1 MTDSIRILIIED
13 NQNYLNSLKQA
24 LTLLEG
30 VEYFDGYGSFEA
42 FRNATTEVPDAP
54 DLILLDINLPGLSGL
69 DALPELK
76 QMMPSTEVI
85 MLTQND
91 DYPNVLTA
99 IQRGASGYIIKGGSV
114 KDIHQAILDVH
125 HGAAVIDP
133 RLSRIVLTTLAC
145 TPRDSQEN
153 PLSSREAQV
162 LSAMADGLTKKEV
175 ADQLKLSYHTIDLYT
190 RNIYEKLKAPNNAAA
205 IATAIRKGLI

>member
-24 LTLLEG
+24 LTLLDG
-30 VEYFDGYGSFEA
+30 VEYPDGYGSFEA
-42 FRNATTEVPDAP
+42 FRNDAP
-54 DLILLDINLPGLSGL
+54 EAPDCILLDINLPGLSGL
-69 DALPELK
+69 DALPEIK
-76 QMMPSTEVI
+76 QMMPDTEVI

-114 KDIHQAILDVH
+114 KEIHQAVLDVN

-133 RLSRIVLTTLAC
+133 RLSRIVLTTLAG
-145 TPRDSQEN
+145 TKTNTQEN
-153 PLSSREAQV
+153 PLSEREAEV

-175 ADQLKLSYHTIDLYT
+175 AQQLKLSYHTIDLYT
-190 RNIYEKLKAPNNAAA
+190 RNIYEKLKSPNIAAA

>member
-24 LTLLEG
+24 LTLLDG
-30 VEYFDGYGSFEA
+30 VEYSDGYGSFEA
-42 FRNATTEVPDAP
+42 FRNAAPEAP
-54 DLILLDINLPGLSGL
+54 DCILLDINLPGMSGL
-69 DALPELK
+69 DALPEIK
-76 QMMPSTEVI
+76 QMMPATEVI

-114 KDIHQAILDVH
+114 KEIHQAILDVNQ
-125 HGAAVIDP
+125 GASVIDP
-133 RLSRIVLTTLAC
+133 RLSRIVLTTLAG
-145 TPRDSQEN
+145 TKTNTNEN
-153 PLSSREAQV
+153 PLSDREVEV
-162 LSAMADGLTKKEV
+162 LNSLADGLTKKEV
-175 ADQLKLSYHTIDLYT
+175 AEVLSLSYHTIDLYT
-190 RNIYEKLKAPNNAAA
+190 RNIYEKLKSPNIAAA

>member
-1 MTDSIRILIIED
+1 MKEAIQIIIIED
-13 NQNYLNSLKQA
+13 NQNYMNSLQCA
-24 LTLLEG
+24 LSILDG
-30 VEYFDGYGSFEA
+30 VEYIGGYNSFEA
-42 FRNATTEVPDAP
+42 FHEAVPENA

-76 QMMPSTEVI
+76 QLCPKSEVI

-91 DYPNVLTA
+91 DYSNVLKA
-99 IQRGASGYIIKGGSV
+99 IQRGASGYILKDGGV
-114 KDIHQAILDVH
+114 QEIHQAVLDVH
-125 HGAAVIDP
+125 NGAAVIDP
-133 RLSRIVLTTLAC
+133 RLSRIVLTTLAGN
-145 TPRDSQEN
+145 QHNKEEN
-153 PLSSREAQV
+153 PLSPREAAV

-175 ADQLKLSYHTIDLYT
+175 AEQLKLSYHTIDLYA

>member
-24 LTLLEG
+24 LTLLDG
-30 VEYFDGYGSFEA
+30 VEYSDGYGSFEA
-42 FRNATTEVPDAP
+42 FRNAAPEAP
-54 DLILLDINLPGLSGL
+54 DCILLDINLPGMSGL
-69 DALPELK
+69 DALPEIK
-76 QMMPSTEVI
+76 QMMPATEVI

-114 KDIHQAILDVH
+114 KEIHQAILDVNQ
-125 HGAAVIDP
+125 GASVIDP
-133 RLSRIVLTTLAC
+133 RLSRIVLTTLAG
-145 TPRDSQEN
+145 TKTNTNEN
-153 PLSSREAQV
+153 PLSDREVEV
-162 LSAMADGLTKKEV
+162 LNSLGDGLTKKEV
-175 ADQLKLSYHTIDLYT
+175 AEVLSLSYHTIDLYT
-190 RNIYEKLKAPNNAAA
+190 RNIYEKLKSPNIAAA